1 MPTKQANA
9 IAAAQS
15 LQQLVSRLIGLYDA
29 AQAWSTDYNQNVWDT
44 VWSAMP
50 TVNINADGT
59 PAASNDAT
67 PNTAHPINV
76 PTGAPLLISRNDLIN
91 AVTLL
96 QSFQTFMTFTTG
108 TISAPS
114 QTNIKSASLVAPNTV
129 G

>member
-50 TVNINADGT
+50 TVNILADGT
-59 PAASNDAT
+59 PASSNDAT

-76 PTGAPLLISRNDLIN
+76 PVGTPLLISRNDLIN

-96 QSFQTFMTFTTG
+96 QSFQNFMTFTTG
-108 TISAPS
+108 TIAAPGQS
-114 QTNIKSASLVAPNTV
+114 NIKSASLVSPNTV